1 MKSYGIK
8 WPLSSMNG
16 VFIRK
21 SKGYVDT
28 EDTHREEEGYVTMD
42 RDWSM

>member
-1 MKSYGIK
+1 MGTK
-8 WPLSSMNG
+8 WPLSSMNA

-28 EDTHREEEGYVTMD
+28 EDTHREEEEGYVTMD